1 MKKCP
6 ECGKTIFFDGA
17 EKCTYC
23 GHHFEIQKKITSSP
37 GVRMLVKKSGSTRKP
52 PEGGEVRISGNV
64 RKAMQGAGPDK
75 EKTPSG
81 SGTQKPA
88 TAGEGDA
95 FSSRYDQQLA
105 SLQKQISDSQAMS
118 ISLLTSLL
126 AQQNAAKTVSQPQ
139 PEEKKPEKDID
150 AIIAEMEKRHQEEMK
165 KASEEARAAV
175 DEARRQMEAE
185 SEARKAE
192 EEQRIQEMVRK
203 QFEEAQKT
211 ATFIERPEKANSP
224 ENEVPVDPAELF
236 ANSKAGPEEKVDE
249 SADGYDE
256 LSQLVSGN
264 DDGQTAETPAEDRT
278 DDGVFDPDSMFGDTF
293 EQENSFDDDDDFG
306 GLIGGDADDEDEE
319 PSEEDDED
327 TDESADDD
335 SLWDDFDIEGEAV
348 SDDGTVEES
357 EDQDDEEEAPDDA
370 EDDGYDEEDD
380 DEDEDEEEEKPKKK
394 SRRQLRKERK
404 EAKRKAKAESE
415 EDDDE
420 DEDEEDEDYD
430 DGEEKESAKIDI
442 LFFILSL
449 FAPLGI
455 LLAIISAF
463 MRKGERALVCLEG
476 VILGVFIAAVAIL
489 LNGGQVPAIFG
500 LDKLVS
506 SLTEAFFSMFG

>member
-23 GHHFEIQKKITSSP
+23 GHHFEVQKKITSSP
-37 GVRMLVKKSGSTRKP
+37 GVRMLVKKNGSTRKP

-64 RKAMQGAGPDK
+64 RKAMQEADPHK
-75 EKTPSG
+75 EKTPSSG
-81 SGTQKPA
+81 NGTQNPV

-95 FSSRYDQQLA
+95 FSRYDQQLA

-150 AIIAEMEKRHQEEMK
+150 AIIAEMEKRHQEELK
-165 KASEEARAAV
+165 KTAEEAKAAV
-175 DEARRQMEAE
+175 DEARRRMEAE

-192 EEQRIQEMVRK
+192 EKQRIQEMVRQ

-211 ATFIERPEKANSP
+211 ASFIERPEKTNSP
-224 ENEVPVDPAELF
+224 EDEAPVDPAELF
-236 ANSKAGPEEKVDE
+236 AGNATVPEEKDDE

-256 LSQLVSGN
+256 LSKLVSGN
-264 DDGQTAETPAEDRT
+264 DDEPVKTPEEDKT
-278 DDGVFDPDSMFGDTF
+278 DDGMFDPDSMFGDTF
-293 EQENSFDDDDDFG
+293 EQDTSFDDDDGFG
-306 GLIGGDADDEDEE
+306 RLIEGNADDEDEK

-327 TDESADDD
+327 TADSADDD
-335 SLWDDFDIEGEAV
+335 SLWDNFDIEGEAV
-348 SDDGTVEES
+348 NDDGIVEEP
-357 EDQDDEEEAPDDA
+357 EDQDDKEEDPDDA
-370 EDDGYDEEDD
+370 EGDGYDDEDEDD
-380 DEDEDEEEEKPKKK
+380 DEDDDEEEEKPKKK

-415 EDDDE
+415 ED
-420 DEDEEDEDYD
+420 EDEETDDDDYD
-430 DGEEKESAKIDI
+430 DAEDEGSAKIDI
-442 LFFILSL
+442 LFLVLSL

-476 VILGVFIAAVAIL
+476 VILGVFITAVAIL
-489 LNGGQVPAIFG
+489 LNGGQVPSIFG